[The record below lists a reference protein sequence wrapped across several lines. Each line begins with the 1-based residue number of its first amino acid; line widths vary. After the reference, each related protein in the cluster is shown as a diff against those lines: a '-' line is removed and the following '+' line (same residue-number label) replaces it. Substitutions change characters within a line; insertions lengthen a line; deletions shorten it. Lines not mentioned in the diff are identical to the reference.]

1 MLYDENVV
9 NTIKDILS
17 QRKQTIAVAES
28 VTAGHLQAALSS
40 AIEAS
45 QFFQGGIT
53 AYNLGQKCRHLQVD
67 PITAEGCDCVSEEV
81 ARTMALHVNTLFTS
95 HYSIAITGYA
105 AKMPEKGMNELFAWY
120 AIAFNN
126 RLICSERLSTG
137 KERVEAQVDYT
148 KQVLQKFLETLQKQV
163 RVEDV
168 AVGD

>member
-17 QRKQTIAVAES
+17 ERKHTIAVAES

-45 QFFQGGIT
+45 HFFQGGIT

-81 ARTMALHVNTLFTS
+81 AGTMALHVNGMFTS
-95 HYSIAITGYA
+95 QYSIAITGYA
-105 AKMPEKGMNELFAWY
+105 AKMPEKGLNELFAWY

-126 RLICSERLSTG
+126 RLIRTEKISTG
-137 KERVEAQVDYT
+137 KERVAAQVDYT
-148 KQVLQKFLETLQKQV
+148 KQVLQKFLEALQATGV
-163 RVEDV
+163 
-168 AVGD
+168 

>member
-17 QRKQTIAVAES
+17 SRKQTVAVAES

-45 QFFQGGIT
+45 HFFQGGIT

-67 PITAEGCDCVSEEV
+67 PITAEGCNCVSEEV
-81 ARTMALHVNTLFTS
+81 ACTMALHVNTLFTS
-95 HYSIAITGYA
+95 QYSIAITGYA
-105 AKMPEKGMNELFAWY
+105 AKMPEKGLNELFAWY

-126 RLICSERLSTG
+126 QLIGSGKISSS

-148 KQVLQKFLETLQKQV
+148 KQVLQKFLEALQ
-163 RVEDV
+163 
-168 AVGD
+168 ATGG